1 MLRQRWK
8 ILAFGLI
15 MQYVHGIFTQL
26 AHRMHVPSEEPLNDI
41 GFMLTP
47 VRRTPVIGSCFHG
60 SWAGHAIDSSFIYPP
75 LRTKLVLELS
85 LLLVFCQPLWLL
97 NVCNNWIY
105 RPSPSK

>member
-41 GFMLTP
+41 GFMITP
-47 VRRTPVIGSCFHG
+47 VGISPVTG
-60 SWAGHAIDSSFIYPP
+60 SWA
-75 LRTKLVLELS
+75 RVLDHW
-85 LLLVFCQPLWLL
+85 Q
-97 NVCNNWIY
+97 
-105 RPSPSK
+105 